1 MENSFFNFEVS
12 SRMLFLF
19 KKQKKEEESMKNVLL
34 VFVLAVSFVVL
45 ASCGSASEF
54 DVESE
59 TEIVIGLEAA
69 YAPFN
74 WSTPALNEFSFPLA
88 GQSGVYV
95 DGYDVVMAK
104 HLSDELGLD
113 LVIKA
118 VDWEGLIPALLSG
131 EIDLIIAGM
140 SPTAERA
147 ETVSF
152 SDEYFRSE
160 QVMVVLNNGSYAN
173 ATSLNDFNGARVV
186 SQLGTLQDDLVDQII
201 GVNHLDPLDTYG
213 MLATAVS
220 THAADA
226 FIAELPVAQSMVS
239 SNSELKIIQFA
250 DGLGFTVSDEDVMVS
265 VALRKEDVN
274 LLTLVNE
281 ALSLVSFDQ
290 RNQIMADALLRQPQV
305 S

>member
-1 MENSFFNFEVS
+1 MEICFFNFEVS

-19 KKQKKEEESMKNVLL
+19 KKQKKEEERMKKVL
-34 VFVLAVSFVVL
+34 VIFVLAVSL
-45 ASCGSASEF
+45 WILGACQSRDEF
-54 DVESE
+54 NVDLE
-59 TEIVIGLEAA
+59 TEIVVGLEAA

-74 WSTPALNEFSFPLA
+74 WSTPSLSEFSFPLS

-104 HLSDELGLD
+104 HIADTLKLR

-118 VDWEGLIPALLSG
+118 VDWDGLIPALLSG

-152 SDEYFRSE
+152 SAEYFRSE
-160 QVMVVLNNGSYAN
+160 QVMVVLKDGNYKD

-186 SQLGTLQDDLVDQII
+186 SQLGTLQDDLIDQIS

-226 FIAELPVAQSMVS
+226 FIAELPVAQSMVA
-239 SNSELKIIQFA
+239 SNAELKIIQFEEN
-250 DGLGFTVSDEDVMVS
+250 LGFIVSDEDVIVS
-265 VALRKEDVN
+265 VALRKEDIN
-274 LLTLVNE
+274 LLALVNE
-281 ALSLVSFDQ
+281 ALSLVSFDE
-290 RNQIMADALLRQPQV
+290 RNQIMTDALQRQPQI